1 MTDGSEM
8 KYILS
13 TGESAAERLLLLNEL
28 FGPGTRKL
36 LRTAG
41 LSPQKR
47 VAEIGCGTG
56 LVSLWMAEVVG
67 REGSVTAVDASADQ
81 LQVAERGAEALALK
95 NISFHQAGAYDT
107 GLPAVS
113 FDLVYSRFLLCHLAE
128 PTKALA
134 EMRRLLKTSGVLVCE
149 DHDDGGI
156 FTEPPTRAYRRLV
169 EISEAVNRA
178 HSLDSYIGLKLPR
191 LIREIGFANP
201 EVHVDQIA
209 VLRGHGKR
217 FWELTLREAAPA
229 ILAAGASTADE
240 LEWIYQEMRTIAND
254 DSVLLMLARV
264 TQVWACK

>member
-81 LQVAERGAEALALK
+81 LQVAERGAEPLALK
-95 NISFHQAGAYDT
+95 NISFHREFSAS
-107 GLPAVS
+107 V
-113 FDLVYSRFLLCHLAE
+113 R
-128 PTKALA
+128 
-134 EMRRLLKTSGVLVCE
+134 
-149 DHDDGGI
+149 DD
-156 FTEPPTRAYRRLV
+156 
-169 EISEAVNRA
+169 
-178 HSLDSYIGLKLPR
+178 
-191 LIREIGFANP
+191 
-201 EVHVDQIA
+201 
-209 VLRGHGKR
+209 
-217 FWELTLREAAPA
+217 
-229 ILAAGASTADE
+229 
-240 LEWIYQEMRTIAND
+240 
-254 DSVLLMLARV
+254 
-264 TQVWACK
+264 C